1 MISSVLA
8 ASFPS
13 AFSAQS
19 NVQTSLVP
27 HGARVL
33 VLDAPRETGLE
44 CAGEEKGL
52 QVQGRKGGITSQ
64 RLIPSW
70 WPLRL
75 CGSLLAFP
83 YLFAVSSTNFLRLD
97 GPWVKNEA
105 G

>member
-19 NVQTSLVP
+19 KRPNVFLP

-64 RLIPSW
+64 RLISSW

-75 CGSLLAFP
+75 CGSLLTFP
-83 YLFAVSSTNFLRLD
+83 YLFAVSSTHF
-97 GPWVKNEA
+97 
-105 G
+105 